1 MESDKAR
8 DDVVDLVNDTASEGG
23 DDTTETHSAIDTDSC
38 DEVELRVVSRHSA
51 DRTVA
56 DDDAS
61 VSDDKTDEDVEEA
74 PAAANKCATKP
85 ASAKAKGASQSLSK
99 SDVSMA
105 ETRQPRKLRK
115 PVFKNEFKESNFAY
129 YEETVTLFCAQDF
142 FAAKKLSQSLLND
155 QIRSRRVQ
163 GPMASVHVARFQFL
177 GFSMKLY
184 ELLR

>member
-74 PAAANKCATKP
+74 PAAAN
-85 ASAKAKGASQSLSK
+85 K